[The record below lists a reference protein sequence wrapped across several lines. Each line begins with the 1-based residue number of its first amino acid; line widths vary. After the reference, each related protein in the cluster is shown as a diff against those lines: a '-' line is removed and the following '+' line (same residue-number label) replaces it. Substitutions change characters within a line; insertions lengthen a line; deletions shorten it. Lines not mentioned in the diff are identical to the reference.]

1 MGAKI
6 TDSEVSDSGQYILRR
21 IPDWMPTNRSTG
33 NFKLLDTVGHA
44 IDRLDGD
51 IDSLDK
57 AASVQDAETIDQL
70 EELAKLVDLPSLQNE
85 GKEKYRSRLIA
96 EFQQMTN
103 EGSTPELIKN
113 TATILD
119 VDEAKIGFTKI
130 HHGLVQLTI
139 PGNALDSLSI
149 TSTEFVTITGE
160 LIAAGFNLRAIRRG
174 TYTYV
179 DDSAYGG
186 AYDSANG
193 GYDPGELSSD
203 PTKGHDGLDS
213 NGDPKNNGGTYA
225 GLIE

>member
-1 MGAKI
+1 MGVTI
-6 TDSEVSDSGQYILRR
+6 TDSEVSDSGEYILRR
-21 IPDWMPTNRSTG
+21 IPDWMPTDRTTG
-33 NFKLLDTVGHA
+33 NFKVLDTVGHA
-44 IDRLDGD
+44 IDRLDDD

-57 AASVQDAETIDQL
+57 ATTVQYAETIDQL
-70 EELAKLVDLPSLQNE
+70 EELAKLVDLPSKQSE

-103 EGSTPELIKN
+103 EGSTRELIEN

-119 VDEAKIGFTKI
+119 VDETKIGFKKV

-174 TYTYV
+174 TLTYL
-179 DDSAYGG
+179 DESAYGG
-186 AYDSANG
+186 PYDSANG
-193 GYDPGELSSD
+193 GYDPGQLSSD
-203 PTKGHDGLDS
+203 PAKGHDGLDS
-213 NGDPKNNGGTYA
+213 NDDPKNNGGTYA